1 MKCKVCSGDFNNCV
15 FNNPY
20 YSPLSTEETL
30 KLENPFISRFICPTC
45 GSSIDENGN
54 KIDIDSSVASTNTA
68 TCPICGK
75 VTSNF
80 IRLILYGGLEI
91 DYFECKCGAKFRF
104 DGSLVKEEDITHEYP
119 FSSLGL
125 DKNSEGYAS
134 VLPFKDCL
142 FKHLD
147 DLYPDDGSC
156 DCTYIYSIL
165 RDNVVLGVL
174 KIYCDSNSY
183 FDLIEMD
190 FVKGSEPDRYVYT
203 VYLNEKC

>member
-1 MKCKVCSGDFNNCV
+1 MKCKVCGGDFNNCV
-15 FNNPY
+15 FENPC
-20 YSPLSTEETL
+20 YSPLDAENAL

-80 IRLILYGGLEI
+80 IRLIHNEDLEI
-91 DYFECKCGAKFRF
+91 DYFECECGAKFRY
-104 DGSLVKEEDITHEYP
+104 DGSLVKDEDITNEYN
-119 FSSLGL
+119 FSSLSL
-125 DKNSEGYAS
+125 DENAEGYTNL
-134 VLPFKDCL
+134 LPYKDCL
-142 FKHLD
+142 FRHMGE
-147 DLYPDDGSC
+147 LYPDDDSC

-190 FVKGSEPDRYVYT
+190 FVKGSKPARYVYT